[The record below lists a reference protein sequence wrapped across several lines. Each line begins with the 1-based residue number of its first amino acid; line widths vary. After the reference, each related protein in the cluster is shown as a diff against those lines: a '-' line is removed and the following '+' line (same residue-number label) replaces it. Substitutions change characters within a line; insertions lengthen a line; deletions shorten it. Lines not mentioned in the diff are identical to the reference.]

1 MSEREQP
8 EIYVM
13 AIRRKAEILK
23 LDAERAPRRA
33 TMGQRAVEI
42 IALCDLLE
50 SKLQDIV
57 R

>member
-1 MSEREQP
+1 MSEKQQP

-23 LDAERAPRRA
+23 QDALREPRRM
-33 TMGQRAVEI
+33 TIMQRAEGI

-50 SKLQDIV
+50 EKLQDIV